1 MKEDKLTRKFM
12 EFIRSQNLVKSHERI
27 LAAVSGGLDSM
38 VMVHLLHAAG
48 IPFGIAH
55 CHFGL
60 RSEADR
66 EEAMVRELAK
76 KLNRPFYSKH
86 FDTKTYAQNRG
97 ISIQMAARELRYAW
111 FETLRQTEAYH
122 KISLAHHLNDQA
134 ETILLNLAKVT
145 GIRGLRGM
153 KTSSGYLIR
162 PLLFASRDQL
172 EAFARKHQIGWA
184 EDESNRSIQYERNFI
199 RHRIIPLLTELNPR
213 FIEGIEESSAH
224 LRFAETLFLERLEQY
239 RKKLLEQRKDGI
251 YISLGRLL
259 RYPHPGELLFEL
271 LAPYGFQKD
280 QLKNAL
286 KNPESTG
293 SRIFISENW
302 RLIRSRD
309 FLILTRNEAAER
321 AFHLIE
327 PGDKNIR
334 FKGGTLL
341 IRPLEKPEE
350 WPIKKDPLRAFLS
363 AKALEYPLTL
373 RLWRKGDY
381 FYPFGMHKPHSD
393 KVGKKKISDF
403 LNDLKLNPVEKENV
417 WVLQSGER
425 IAWVPGYR
433 IDHRFRIEDKDEAL
447 VEFRFLPES

>member
-1 MKEDKLTRKFM
+1 MKEEKLTQAFR
-12 EFIRSQNLVKSHERI
+12 EFIRSQNLIKSHERV
-27 LAAVSGGLDSM
+27 LAAVSGGLDSV
-38 VMVHLLHAAG
+38 VMVHLLHASG
-48 IPFGIAH
+48 ISFGIAH

-66 EEAMVRELAK
+66 EEALVRELAK

-86 FDTKTYAQNRG
+86 FDTKAYARSKG
-97 ISIQMAARELRYAW
+97 LSIQMAARELRYAW
-111 FETLRQTEAYH
+111 FEALRQSEGYH
-122 KISLAHHLNDQA
+122 KIALAHHLNDQA

-153 KTSSGYLIR
+153 KASSGCLIR
-162 PLLFASRDQL
+162 PLLFAPRDQL
-172 EAFARKHQIGWA
+172 EAFAREHRIAWE
-184 EDESNRSIQYERNFI
+184 EDESNRSLQYERNFI
-199 RHRIIPLLTELNPR
+199 RHRIIPLFTELNPR

-224 LRFAETLFLERLEQY
+224 LRFAETLFTERLDQY

-251 YISLGRLL
+251 YIPLRRLMQ
-259 RYPHPGELLFEL
+259 YPHPGQLLFEL
-271 LAPYGFQKD
+271 LAPYGFKKD

-286 KNPESTG
+286 KDPESTG
-293 SRIFISENW
+293 SRLFVSDNW

-327 PGDKNIR
+327 REEKNIR

-341 IRPLEKPEE
+341 IRQLQKVEE
-350 WPIKKDPLRAFLS
+350 WPVKKDPFRAFLS

-381 FYPFGMHKPHSD
+381 FYPFGMHKPHSN

-417 WVLQSGER
+417 WVLLSGDR

-433 IDHRFRIEDKDEAL
+433 IDHRFRIENKDQAL
-447 VEFRFLPES
+447 AEFRFLPES